1 MELGILI
8 LKEEE
13 LLDTLIKKF
22 TSIDVKNI
30 TVLESNSL
38 ATGIGNKSK
47 KKDINIFGSIRH
59 MLDYFNDESR
69 VVLIP
74 TRIEKIEE
82 IKKVIDTLVSK
93 QQYLFFTVAMSNIE
107 GTIE

>member
-1 MELGILI
+1 MELGIVI

-13 LLDTLIKKF
+13 LLETLIKRF
-22 TSIDVKNI
+22 TSINVKNI

-38 ATGIGNKSK
+38 ATGLGNKSK

-69 VVLIP
+69 VLLIP
-74 TRIEKIEE
+74 TQTDKIDE
-82 IKKVIDTLVSK
+82 IKSILADLVPK
-93 QQYLFFTVAMSNIE
+93 HQYLFFTVSIFNIE
-107 GTIE
+107 GMVE